1 MRAAALAIVGAVA
14 LAGCGDGK
22 TTTVTEKG
30 SVENRDACKKLV
42 ESGKSGKCEL
52 DGGTASFAIPG
63 EVARTRALAAEL
75 LDLEVTDTISGE
87 FGNATAR
94 GSFVVA
100 RVALTNLTNGPQ
112 DLSVATDQTLL
123 QLGDNS
129 YSEDFSA
136 GNSLEDSFVSQAVTI
151 QPDERLVGTYV
162 YDIPAPP
169 AAKLR
174 REPVGS
180 VIIGEFGGTP
190 DSSKELAALR
200 LSAKPSKE

>member
-1 MRAAALAIVGAVA
+1 MRAAALAIAGAVA
-14 LAGCGDGK
+14 LAGCGDGQ
-22 TTTVTEKG
+22 TTTVTERG

-42 ESGKSGKCEL
+42 GSGKSGKCNL
-52 DGGTASFAIPG
+52 DGGTVSFAIPG
-63 EVARTRALAAEL
+63 EIARTRGLAAEL
-75 LDLEVTDTISGE
+75 LDLEVKDTISGE

-94 GSFVVA
+94 GSFVIA
-100 RVALTNLTNGPQ
+100 RVALTNLTDGPQ

-136 GNSLEDSFVSQAVTI
+136 ANALEDSFVSQSVTI
-151 QPDERLVGTYV
+151 QPDERLEGIYV

-169 AAKLR
+169 AGKLR
-174 REPVGS
+174 REPFGS

-190 DSSKELAALR
+190 DSSRDLAALR
-200 LSAKPSKE
+200 LSAKPPEE

>member
-22 TTTVTEKG
+22 TTTVTERG

-42 ESGKSGKCEL
+42 ERGKSGKCEL

-63 EVARTRALAAEL
+63 EVARTRGLAAEL

-151 QPDERLVGTYV
+151 QPDERLEGTYV

-190 DSSKELAALR
+190 DSSKELAVLR

>member
-1 MRAAALAIVGAVA
+1 MRAAALAIIGAVA

-22 TTTVTEKG
+22 TTTVTERG

-63 EVARTRALAAEL
+63 EVARTRGLAAEL

-100 RVALTNLTNGPQ
+100 RVALTNLTNRPQ

-151 QPDERLVGTYV
+151 QPDERLEGTYV

>member
-1 MRAAALAIVGAVA
+1 VRAAALAIVGAVA
-14 LAGCGDGK
+14 LAACGDGK

-52 DGGTASFAIPG
+52 DGGTASLAIPG
-63 EVARTRALAAEL
+63 EVARTRGLAAEL

-136 GNSLEDSFVSQAVTI
+136 ANGLEDSFVSQSVTI
-151 QPDERLVGTYV
+151 QPDERLEGTYV

-174 REPVGS
+174 RKPIGS
-180 VIIGEFGGTP
+180 VVIGEFGGTP
-190 DSSKELAALR
+190 DSSKELVVLR
-200 LSAKPSKE
+200 LSGKPSKE